1 MIIIGVT
8 GNTGAGKSTVSTIIK
23 NNTGAFII
31 DADQIARQMMVPG
44 EEYFDEVI
52 KLFGND
58 ILFNRKEKHKGKIN
72 YSKLAMLLFNDAEN
86 REKMNKI
93 TFKYVGKKTKE
104 LILENQ
110 DREVIVL
117 DFPLLYEGKF
127 EKICN
132 CVIGVIAEEET
143 KIARITERDRI
154 TNAQALS
161 RLNVQI
167 AEEELKEKADYIVDN
182 SGYVRY
188 ITLVNNVVKL
198 IHKIKKDEEEKKKT
212 KK

>member
-23 NNTGAFII
+23 NNTGALVI
-31 DADQIARQMMVPG
+31 DADQLARQMMVPG
-44 EEYFDEVI
+44 EKYFDEVI
-52 KLFGND
+52 KLFGNE
-58 ILFNRKEKHKGKIN
+58 ILFNRKQKHKGKIN
-72 YSKLAMLLFNDAEN
+72 NSKLAMLLFNDAEK
-86 REKMNKI
+86 REKMNKL
-93 TFKYVGKKTKE
+93 TFKYVGTKTKE

-110 DREVIVL
+110 DKEVIVL

-127 EKICN
+127 DKICN

-167 AEEELKEKADYIVDN
+167 NEEELKEKADYIVDN
-182 SGYVRY
+182 SNHVRY
-188 ITLVNNVVKL
+188 IALVNDVVRL
-198 IHKIKKDEEEKKKT
+198 VHKIKKDEEEKKKT

>member
-23 NNTGAFII
+23 NNTGAMVI
-31 DADQIARQMMVPG
+31 DADQLARQLLVPG
-44 EEYFDEVI
+44 EKYFNDVV
-52 KLFGND
+52 KAFGKE
-58 ILFNRKEKHKGKIN
+58 ILFNKKQKHKGKIN
-72 YSKLAMLLFNDAEN
+72 NSKLAMILFEDNEK
-86 REKMNKI
+86 RETMNKL
-93 TFKYVGKKTKE
+93 TFKYVGQKTKE

-110 DREVIVL
+110 DKEFIVL

-127 EKICN
+127 DKICN
-132 CVIGVIAEEET
+132 YIIGVIADEET
-143 KIARITERDRI
+143 KIFRVTERDRI

-167 AEEELKEKADYIVDN
+167 DEEKLKEKADYIVDN
-182 SGYVRY
+182 SNNTRY
-188 ITLVNNVVKL
+188 ITLVNDVVRL